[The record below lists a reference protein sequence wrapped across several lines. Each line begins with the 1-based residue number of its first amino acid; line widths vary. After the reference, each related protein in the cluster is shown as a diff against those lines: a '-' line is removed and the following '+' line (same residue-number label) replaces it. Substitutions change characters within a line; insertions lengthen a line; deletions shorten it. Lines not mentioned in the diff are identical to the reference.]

1 MGQDIKIEPLFP
13 TGSYLNARIG
23 WSKTIPDTATKEEVI
38 GCLLDMWEVVTE
50 AHRRKYPN
58 LYNSA
63 GEPLYEGYKGDE
75 MRGTQ
80 VRDIEPED
88 KIQSWKTVIS
98 MCTSITA
105 LERFKPA
112 VDREKNEELTQAYND
127 KLKNLQNG

>member
-1 MGQDIKIEPLFP
+1 MIIDRITYQKVFP
-13 TGSYLNARIG
+13 ISTYCTERIG
-23 WSKTIPDTATKEEVI
+23 LEASLDDKENPEEALNKLKVMVDTLHAETLTQLES
-38 GCLLDMWEVVTE
+38 
-50 AHRRKYPN
+50 Y
-58 LYNSA
+58 
-63 GEPLYEGYKGDE
+63 
-75 MRGTQ
+75 RGTQ